1 MRQLRVGEELRH
13 VLSQILGRG
22 ELRDPALSGRSITV
36 TEVRSSPDL
45 RRATVYVMPLGGEDS
60 EDVIE
65 ALRRAAPYLRR
76 QLGRQVHLKFTPE
89 LTFEHDEIWDQAAGI
104 DAVLR
109 RPEVARDLT
118 AKSDGN
124 GET

>member
-36 TEVRSSPDL
+36 TEVQASPDL
-45 RRATVYVMPLGGEDS
+45 RQATVYVMPLGGADGE
-60 EDVIE
+60 EVIE
-65 ALRRAAPYLRR
+65 ALQRAASYLRGR
-76 QLGRQVHLKFTPE
+76 LGRQVHLKFTPN
-89 LTFEHDEIWDQAAGI
+89 LTFKQDEIYDQAAGI

-109 RPEVARDLT
+109 RPEVARDLG
-118 AKSDGN
+118 AEADGD